1 MGRNIYFF
9 AHLGRHFDF
18 SVFKIIYMHIERT
31 GKTSLGKVIL
41 TKMNEI
47 ALHVFRENLRLK
59 KQASLEN

>member
-1 MGRNIYFF
+1 
-9 AHLGRHFDF
+9 
-18 SVFKIIYMHIERT
+18 MHIERT